1 MLSRVAENLH
11 WMSCYIERADN
22 LSRLVSAHQSELLD
36 MTSQRTDEPN
46 NKWHPLLEVTKMGD
60 EKSREDVVSYM
71 VSSKSNPN
79 SIINCVFLSREN
91 ARAVRDQISEEM
103 WMELNALWLS
113 LKALS
118 KKTRDRHSRICDRVV
133 QSSMKFRGIVDTSL
147 PRTDSWAFVQLG
159 EYLERADKTSRIV
172 DLPHFLPRSE
182 EESAWNTML
191 RACSATAEHRHRNEG
206 EVDASTVSTLLL
218 FSTTFPRSV
227 RFSVGRVH
235 ELLRMI
241 SGTKAG
247 EYLNEAERA
256 AGAMLARLNFSGVE
270 EIGRMGLHDY
280 VDSLQVNLNEIG
292 FALMERYFLLRK
304 DSPRRSAEQF
314 FTSQMQA
321 QVGRTQQREQEE
333 QQQQEQQ
340 QEQQQQQQ

>member
-11 WMSCYIERADN
+11 WMSRNIERADN
-22 LSRLVSAHQSELLD
+22 LARLVSAHQNELLD
-36 MTSQRTDEPN
+36 MTSQRTDAHQ

-60 EKSREDVVSYM
+60 EKSEEDVVSYM
-71 VSSKSNPN
+71 VSSRANPN
-79 SIINCVFLSREN
+79 SIVNCVFQSREN

-103 WMELNALWLS
+103 WMELKSLWLG

-118 KKTRDRHSRICDRVV
+118 KKTRDRHSRICDRVI
-133 QSSMKFRGIVDTSL
+133 QSSMKFRGIVNTSL
-147 PRTDSWAFVQLG
+147 PRTDVWAFVQIG

-182 EESAWNTML
+182 EESAWSTML
-191 RACSATAEHRHRNEG
+191 RACSATAEHRQRNKG
-206 EVDASTVSTLLL
+206 EVDASSVSTLLL
-218 FSTTFPRSV
+218 FSPTFPRSV
-227 RFSVGRVH
+227 RFAVDRVY

-241 SGTKAG
+241 SGTKSG

-256 AGAMLARLNFSGVE
+256 AGAMLARLNFSGIE

-280 VDSLQVNLNEIG
+280 VDSIQIDLNQIG
-292 FALMERYFLLRK
+292 FALADRYFLLRK

-314 FTSQMQA
+314 FSSEMQA
-321 QVGRTQQREQEE
+321 QVGRVQQREQEE
-333 QQQQEQQ
+333 QQQQQQ
-340 QEQQQQQQ
+340 Q